1 MLSSLGVAVRRAA
14 RDAKQKLT
22 ARVATVGAFPTVGLS
37 SGEEPTVDSKSESP
51 VRNRALRPPP
61 WTPEA
66 RELLSTPVVGYG
78 ESAETP
84 AGRDHPA
91 WAVQFVGVSV
101 DTETGSVNV
110 NKVVSLVEAG
120 RVMNRLTFETELIG
134 GVIRGLSAA
143 LFEMPVVDRQIGRV
157 LNPNQRDYKMLG
169 AMESP
174 PIEAVII
181 DAVSPGNSLGV
192 KGLGDLPTVP
202 TAAAVANAV
211 ANALGTRI
219 CDLPLTPA
227 RILA

>member
-1 MLSSLGVAVRRAA
+1 
-14 RDAKQKLT
+14 
-22 ARVATVGAFPTVGLS
+22 
-37 SGEEPTVDSKSESP
+37 
-51 VRNRALRPPP
+51 
-61 WTPEA
+61 
-66 RELLSTPVVGYG
+66 VGYG
-78 ESAETP
+78 ESAETA

-91 WAVQFVGVSV
+91 WAVQFVDVSV
-101 DTETGSVNV
+101 DTETGLVNV
-110 NKVVSLVEAG
+110 NKVVSLAEAG

-181 DAVSPGNSLGV
+181 DAVSPGNALGV
-192 KGLGDLPTVP
+192 KGLGDLPMMP

-211 ANALGTRI
+211 ANAVGVRI
-219 CDLPLTPA
+219 GELPLSPA
-227 RILA
+227 RLLAACSGAL